1 MASTMPTLMTPA
13 ILLLHSYYFLLGFDI
28 AAKRHAWNSNTV
40 HETCR
45 YATINH
51 SHQSPPPPPPH
62 ISYILLLINGRSLFV
77 GFFNIDKT
85 RDSAKNAV
93 APPPPAAVVVVVVV
107 VVGVVCGG
115 GDCCESCCCCN
126 GTVTVVVVP
135 VGVVVGIVGVVVVVE
150 QQLLLLQKSYQL
162 WIGDI
167 SLMAMNLVETPP
179 IFLLISQKILIH
191 QSMYH
196 LYDTILT

>member
-1 MASTMPTLMTPA
+1 MVVPCLLDFS
-13 ILLLHSYYFLLGFDI
+13 ILTKLE
-28 AAKRHAWNSNTV
+28 N
-40 HETCR
+40 
-45 YATINH
+45 
-51 SHQSPPPPPPH
+51 
-62 ISYILLLINGRSLFV
+62 
-77 GFFNIDKT
+77 
-85 RDSAKNAV
+85 SAKNAV

-135 VGVVVGIVGVVVVVE
+135 VGVVVGSVGVVVVE

-162 WIGDI
+162 RIGDI

-179 IFLLISQKILIH
+179 IFLLISQKKLIH

>member
-1 MASTMPTLMTPA
+1 MMNGIDNANIDDTCNSSPPL
-13 ILLLHSYYFLLGFDI
+13 YYSLLGFDI
-28 AAKRHAWNSNTV
+28 AAKCHAWNSNIV

-51 SHQSPPPPPPH
+51 SHQSPPPPPH
-62 ISYILLLINGRSLFV
+62 ISYILLLINGRSMFV

-93 APPPPAAVVVVVVV
+93 APPPAAAAVVVVVVV
-107 VVGVVCGG
+107 ICGG

-135 VGVVVGIVGVVVVVE
+135 VGVVVGIVGVVVVE

-162 WIGDI
+162 QIGDI

-196 LYDTILT
+196 

>member
-28 AAKRHAWNSNTV
+28 AAKRHVWNSNTVV

-51 SHQSPPPPPPH
+51 SHQSPPPPPPPH

-85 RDSAKNAV
+85 REQCQECSSTTTTTTSSS
-93 APPPPAAVVVVVVV
+93 
-107 VVGVVCGG
+107 GG
-115 GDCCESCCCCN
+115 SGS
-126 GTVTVVVVP
+126 
-135 VGVVVGIVGVVVVVE
+135 
-150 QQLLLLQKSYQL
+150 SSSRRMR
-162 WIGDI
+162 WW
-167 SLMAMNLVETPP
+167 
-179 IFLLISQKILIH
+179 
-191 QSMYH
+191 
-196 LYDTILT
+196 

>member
-1 MASTMPTLMTPA
+1 MQQSTTA
-13 ILLLHSYYFLLGFDI
+13 
-28 AAKRHAWNSNTV
+28 N
-40 HETCR
+40 
-45 YATINH
+45 NH
-51 SHQSPPPPPPH
+51 HHHHHHTSV
-62 ISYILLLINGRSLFV
+62 ILLLINSRPLFV

-107 VVGVVCGG
+107 VVGVVCSG

-126 GTVTVVVVP
+126 GTVTVVVLLVP
-135 VGVVVGIVGVVVVVE
+135 VGVVVGIVRVVEVE

-162 WIGDI
+162 RIGDI

-179 IFLLISQKILIH
+179 IFLLISQKFLYINRCSMT
-191 QSMYH
+191 QSGHDGMP
-196 LYDTILT
+196 